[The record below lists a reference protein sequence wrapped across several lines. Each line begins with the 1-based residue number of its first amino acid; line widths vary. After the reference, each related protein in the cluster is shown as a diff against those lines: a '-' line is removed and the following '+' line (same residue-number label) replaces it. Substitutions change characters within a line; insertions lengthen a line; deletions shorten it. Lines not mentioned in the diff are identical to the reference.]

1 MKKIIITIAIAVFCA
16 INVNAQGLEINKNL
30 CFKNICNAYIQ
41 YENYMKEANS
51 AEPWEKEYKEGMLRC
66 ADQTAESMAAFYL
79 LGSIRH
85 KNAFLGLDKSNP
97 VVKEKMHGISAEIL
111 NIMKIVHTIDSYSY
125 SEEGKLGAA
134 LLLQEYENKIYSIE
148 DELFALVNNK

>member
-1 MKKIIITIAIAVFCA
+1 MKKIIIIITAVILSA
-16 INVNAQGLEINKNL
+16 VSMNAQGLEINKNR

-51 AEPWEKEYKEGMLRC
+51 AEPWENEYKASMERS

-85 KNAFLGLDKSNP
+85 KNAFLALDKSNP
-97 VVKEKMHGISAEIL
+97 AVKEKLHGISAEIL
-111 NIMKIVHTIDSYSY
+111 NIMKIVRTIDSYSY
-125 SEEGKLGAA
+125 SKEGKLGAA

-148 DELFALVNNK
+148 DELFAIINK

>member
-1 MKKIIITIAIAVFCA
+1 MKKIIIIIASVILSAVSM
-16 INVNAQGLEINKNL
+16 NAQGVELNKNL
-30 CFKNICNAYIQ
+30 FFKDICNTYLQ

-51 AEPWEKEYKEGMLRC
+51 AEPWENEYKASMERY

-85 KNAFLGLDKSNP
+85 KNAFLALDKSNP

-111 NIMKIVHTIDSYSY
+111 NIMKIVRNFDSF
-125 SEEGKLGAA
+125 SEDGKKGAA
-134 LLLQEYENKIYSIE
+134 FLWQEYENKIYSIE
-148 DELFALVNNK
+148 DELFAIINK